1 MKKRVLALGAAAV
14 LALSLTACGS
24 SQKTETTAAA
34 ADTTAVGSE
43 AAADTTAASG
53 EKTVIKL
60 GVVGENNEQWQ
71 PVIDKLAEE
80 NIDLELV
87 KFADYPLP
95 NRALNDGEIDLN
107 SFQHIAYFEDDCKNN
122 GYDLSIIG
130 ETIMAPLGLYSNKIK
145 DVSEIKDGDIIAIP
159 NDATNGGRA
168 LKLLESAGLIKVDP
182 AAGYT
187 PTKKDITENPLNL
200 DIKEVEAAN
209 TASLLPDVAAA
220 VINGG
225 HAVDNGLNPKEDA
238 IFLESVEEGSDNP
251 YVNIIVARTAD
262 KDNELYK
269 KVVDYFRTP
278 EVAKVIEVCTQ
289 ENVPYY
295 IVGNGSNL
303 LVSDQGYEGVIIQ
316 IYKQMNRVEIT
327 ENEIH
332 AQAGALLSMIA
343 NRAMEAE
350 LTGFEFAAG
359 IPGTLGG
366 ACVMNAGAYGGEMK
380 DVLETVTV
388 LTRDGDVKTLTKDE
402 LELGYRISVIA
413 KKDYIVLSAVIRLEN
428 GRKEE
433 IKAVMDDLKEKRITK
448 QPLEYPSAGST
459 FKRPEGYFAGKL
471 IQDAGLRGFQVGGAQ
486 VSEKHCGFVV
496 NKDQATAADVMNL
509 MNQVSDKVYEMS
521 GVRLEPEVKRLG
533 VF

>member
-1 MKKRVLALGAAAV
+1 MKKRILALSTAAV

-24 SQKTETTAAA
+24 SQKTEETTAAA
-34 ADTTAVGSE
+34 ADTTAAGSE

-71 PVIDKLAEE
+71 PVIEKLSEE

-130 ETIMAPLGLYSNKIK
+130 ETIIAPLGLYSNKIK

-182 AAGYT
+182 EAGYT
-187 PTKKDITENPLNL
+187 PTKKDITE
-200 DIKEVEAAN
+200 
-209 TASLLPDVAAA
+209 SLLPDVAAA

-225 HAVDNGLNPKEDA
+225 HAVDNGLNPEKDS

-278 EVAKVIEVCTQ
+278 EVAKVIEET
-289 ENVPYY
+289 
-295 IVGNGSNL
+295 
-303 LVSDQGYEGVIIQ
+303 
-316 IYKQMNRVEIT
+316 YK
-327 ENEIH
+327 
-332 AQAGALLSMIA
+332 
-343 NRAMEAE
+343 
-350 LTGFEFAAG
+350 
-359 IPGTLGG
+359 
-366 ACVMNAGAYGGEMK
+366 GAYIPTWE
-380 DVLETVTV
+380 
-388 LTRDGDVKTLTKDE
+388 
-402 LELGYRISVIA
+402 
-413 KKDYIVLSAVIRLEN
+413 
-428 GRKEE
+428 
-433 IKAVMDDLKEKRITK
+433 
-448 QPLEYPSAGST
+448 
-459 FKRPEGYFAGKL
+459 
-471 IQDAGLRGFQVGGAQ
+471 
-486 VSEKHCGFVV
+486 
-496 NKDQATAADVMNL
+496 
-509 MNQVSDKVYEMS
+509 
-521 GVRLEPEVKRLG
+521 
-533 VF
+533 

>member
-34 ADTTAVGSE
+34 ADTTAAGSE

-225 HAVDNGLNPKEDA
+225 CLRSHELNVLTDTVEDNDRRVDG
-238 IFLESVEEGSDNP
+238 
-251 YVNIIVARTAD
+251 
-262 KDNELYK
+262 
-269 KVVDYFRTP
+269 
-278 EVAKVIEVCTQ
+278 
-289 ENVPYY
+289 
-295 IVGNGSNL
+295 
-303 LVSDQGYEGVIIQ
+303 VSDDGKQAGDRCGTNGPLCEGV
-316 IYKQMNRVEIT
+316 
-327 ENEIH
+327 
-332 AQAGALLSMIA
+332 
-343 NRAMEAE
+343 
-350 LTGFEFAAG
+350 
-359 IPGTLGG
+359 
-366 ACVMNAGAYGGEMK
+366 ACNYNQ
-380 DVLETVTV
+380 
-388 LTRDGDVKTLTKDE
+388 
-402 LELGYRISVIA
+402 
-413 KKDYIVLSAVIRLEN
+413 YI
-428 GRKEE
+428 
-433 IKAVMDDLKEKRITK
+433 MDK
-448 QPLEYPSAGST
+448 G
-459 FKRPEGYFAGKL
+459 
-471 IQDAGLRGFQVGGAQ
+471 
-486 VSEKHCGFVV
+486 
-496 NKDQATAADVMNL
+496 
-509 MNQVSDKVYEMS
+509 
-521 GVRLEPEVKRLG
+521 
-533 VF
+533 